1 MAISQHYLRTAGPD
15 VLNST
20 AGPME
25 TAIGSRVLRL
35 GRIET
40 NAGAAQAFFV
50 TRISE
55 RVFESYDSWSREK
68 NSDNV
73 MKPLGVEIT
82 ACSRDQS
89 NAHARQIRCSTRVL

>member
-1 MAISQHYLRTAGPD
+1 VNRINAPLWMAISQHYLMTAGPD

-25 TAIGSRVLRL
+25 TALGSSRH
-35 GRIET
+35 
-40 NAGAAQAFFV
+40 ASGAK
-50 TRISE
+50 